1 VERLHSVEFRVETG
15 FGGFGPKFVWDWE
28 RFEDSE
34 SGPPPPQIYLYKLHG
49 SINWKRDSARSV
61 FCLEQIENIQP
72 DNMEVI
78 FGRDFKLEAADPYL
92 FYAYEFRKYSL
103 LAKLIV
109 CVGYGFGDD
118 HINKIL
124 SQTLRDDENRRLL
137 IISDVFDLMPSAKD
151 NKRSEVVNMLE
162 AKEDQVVVWL
172 GSAKRFLETQDL
184 ATKLLGLIPAS
195 PDSPF

>member
-1 VERLHSVEFRVETG
+1 
-15 FGGFGPKFVWDWE
+15 
-28 RFEDSE
+28 
-34 SGPPPPQIYLYKLHG
+34 
-49 SINWKRDSARSV
+49 
-61 FCLEQIENIQP
+61 
-72 DNMEVI
+72 MEVI